1 MIGVIVMNR
10 SIPESEES
18 KRVECSMGQT
28 AGSREKEIM
37 SNGAP
42 SRKKEI
48 WVPNGGKVNGGQDHE
63 RDGNLWGGIGS
74 IDLI

>member
-1 MIGVIVMNR
+1 
-10 SIPESEES
+10 
-18 KRVECSMGQT
+18 MGQT